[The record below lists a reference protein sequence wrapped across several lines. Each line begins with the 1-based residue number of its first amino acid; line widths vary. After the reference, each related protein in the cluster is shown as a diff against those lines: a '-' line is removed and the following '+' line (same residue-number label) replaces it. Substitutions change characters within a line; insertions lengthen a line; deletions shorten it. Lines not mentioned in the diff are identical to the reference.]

1 MKQLSL
7 MIDLNRCIGCSTCI
21 VACRNYHEIIDHTT
35 AMPNEIPYYLRVES
49 REKGK
54 YPNISV
60 DTWVVP
66 CQHCPD
72 PKCMPSCPEGAI
84 LKDTETGTVR
94 IDREKCN
101 GCKTIPETL
110 TAEKVKVSPCMAN
123 CPVHINVQGYVGL
136 AANGKYQEALKLIKE
151 ENPFPAICG
160 RVCYYPC
167 ETKCNRAEID
177 EPVSI
182 RALHRFLADL
192 DLKQSTRYM
201 PDLKD
206 KKDDKVAVIG
216 SGPAGLT
223 CAYYLAKKGYHVT
236 VFEKASVV
244 GGMLSFG
251 IPAYRLPRDIIEAEI
266 QVIRDMGVE
275 MKTGVNIGKDVTIY
289 QLREGGFKAFFM
301 GVGTQICKKVGV
313 EGEDLEGVYPAYDY
327 LVKVNRGDPVKLGK
341 RVAVIGG
348 GNAAI
353 DAARMAR
360 RAGAKEVF
368 IAYRRSLEEMPAG
381 AEEVKEAEDEGIKVE
396 TLIYPVRFIGENKQ
410 IKSIEFIKMR
420 LTELD
425 ESGRR
430 RPEPIPGS
438 EFTMDVNNV
447 IVAIGQEADWTC
459 LTPECACTVTDRGT
473 LNVDPVTLQS
483 NDPDIF
489 AGGDA
494 VTGPQSVVEA
504 IAAGKEAAISID
516 RYIRGIDLRE
526 GRAKDWTDV
535 AKVQKDKYDPAKR
548 AQTRYQDQKTR
559 VNNVD
564 EVLFGL
570 TEEMVQ
576 QEAKRCQQCGCAC
589 MQSCPYDV
597 IQFNVKDGYSHKCD
611 LCYEKTHAGEIP
623 VCAEVCL
630 TDAITFGERDLIRLH
645 AENRGKVVIEDLSK
659 ESILYVK

>member
-35 AMPNEIPYYLRVES
+35 AIPNNIHYYLRVES

-54 YPNISV
+54 YPKVSV

-72 PKCMPSCPEGAI
+72 PKCLPSCPEGAI
-84 LKDTETGTVR
+84 LKDPETGTVR

-101 GCKTIPETL
+101 GCKTISETL
-110 TAEKVKVSPCMAN
+110 AAEKVKVSPCMTH
-123 CPVHINVQGYVGL
+123 CPVHINVQGYIGL
-136 AANGKYQEALKLIKE
+136 AANGKYREALELIKE

-167 ETKCNRAEID
+167 EEKCNRGEID

-192 DLKQSTRYM
+192 DLNQSTRYM
-201 PDLKD
+201 PDIKD
-206 KKDDKVAVIG
+206 KKEDKVAVVG

-223 CAYYLAKKGYHVT
+223 CAYYLAKKGYQVT
-236 VFEKASVV
+236 VFEKAPVI
-244 GGMLSFG
+244 GGMLSLG
-251 IPAYRLPRDIIEAEI
+251 IPAYRLPRDIVEAEI

-275 MKTGVNIGKDVTIY
+275 MKTAMNVGKDVTVS
-289 QLREGGFKAFFM
+289 QLRKKGFKAFFI
-301 GVGTQICKKVGV
+301 GVGTQTCKKVGV
-313 EGEDLEGVYPAYDY
+313 KGEDLEGVYPAYDF
-327 LVKVNRGDPVKLGK
+327 LVQANRKDRVKLGK

-360 RAGAKEVF
+360 RLGAAEVF
-368 IAYRRSLEEMPAG
+368 IAYRRGLEEMPAG
-381 AEEVKEAEDEGIKVE
+381 AQEVKEAEDEGIKIE
-396 TLIYPVRFIGENKQ
+396 TLIYPVRFIGKNRQ

-430 RPEPIPGS
+430 KPEPVPGS
-438 EFTMDVNNV
+438 EFTKDVDNV

-459 LTPECACTVTDRGT
+459 LTRECACTVTDRGT
-473 LNVDPVTLQS
+473 LNVDPLTFQS

-494 VTGPQSVVEA
+494 VTGPRSVVEA

-516 RYIRGIDLRE
+516 RYVRGVDLRE
-526 GRAKDWTDV
+526 GRSKDWADV

-548 AQTRYQDQKTR
+548 AQTRYQDPKKR
-559 VNNVD
+559 VSNFD
-564 EVLFGL
+564 EVLLGF

-597 IQFNVKDGYSHKCD
+597 IQFNAKDGYSHKCD